1 MKRCLLVF
9 MFLVPAVLF
18 AQRYKT
24 VELKPIAKQ
33 GWRYYY
39 DLKRVA
45 SPVALEVPLMALND
59 DEVYRYYQ
67 ASKTLRA
74 VASAVTIVPVIYLFT
89 IPSTGYVDPTAFWLV
104 FGGTLA
110 AQLGITAMSHVK
122 LGKAVDRYNTLI
134 FQPSSNSLG
143 LQVNWR
149 F

>member
-1 MKRCLLVF
+1 MKPWVVVFILLLPGMV
-9 MFLVPAVLF
+9 M

-45 SPVALEVPLMALND
+45 SPIALEIPLLALD
-59 DEVYRYYQ
+59 DEEVIRYYR
-67 ASKTLRA
+67 ASKTLRGAAAA
-74 VASAVTIVPVIYLFT
+74 VSFIPLIYIIT
-89 IPSTGYVDPTAFWLV
+89 IPASGYLDPTTFWII

-110 AQLGITAMSHVK
+110 TQLGLEALGHIK
-122 LGKAVDRYNTLI
+122 LGKAIDRYNTLI
-134 FQPSSNSLG
+134 FQPSSSSLG
-143 LQVNWR
+143 LQLTWR